1 MRSPATPTP
10 PAKFPGRRRLP
21 EARHAELLD
30 QTTDRSTGVG
40 EPRGGE
46 QPGGWGWGYLG
57 GAQEDD
63 ILLAS
68 AAGAA
73 AGGGGGFGG
82 AAEEAAQQRRGAARH
97 RSSWIGNRRTGDGEE
112 DALFCSSWYYHRT
125 AEISCFFLLFSFG
138 EEVFLFSRKNNT

>member
-68 AAGAA
+68 AAGAG

-112 DALFCSSWYYHRT
+112 DALILLFMVQPSNGRDFVFLSS
-125 AEISCFFLLFSFG
+125 FSFG